1 MANAIPCLYE
11 PFADTDGVPLGKTL
25 SGQMVHLDLW
35 SKETENWNVLV
46 VGSSGTGKSFSI
58 NQLLIKNLPMNP
70 YVMIIDKS
78 QSYKTLCRLAGGRYL
93 NYDLDSK
100 HHLNIFDYPLDEI
113 KEKEG
118 EIDPEHI
125 SSIVMFL
132 GVVLANIKENRIEET
147 EELDKALLQ
156 EAVKLTY
163 RNSIGES
170 RVPLLTDLKETLLK
184 KAEDKNVPVRVPI
197 HLPQASRGL
206 EALHRQGHVRQPDG
220 QGIHRSRPTI
230 PSSFLTRQDISD
242 NDKKAVGLAVF
253 VISNYCLQEGEAKQG
268 TQPPFPTRHG

>member
-1 MANAIPCLYE
+1 MANAVPCLYD
-11 PFADTDGVPLGKTL
+11 PIADTDGVPLGKTL
-25 SGQMVHLDLW
+25 SGEMVHLNLW
-35 SKETENWNVLV
+35 SRETENWNVLV

-125 SSIVMFL
+125 SSIVMYS
-132 GVVLANIKENRIEET
+132 GGSARQYQGKP
-147 EELDKALLQ
+147 
-156 EAVKLTY
+156 Y
-163 RNSIGES
+163 RGNGGI
-170 RVPLLTDLKETLLK
+170 
-184 KAEDKNVPVRVPI
+184 
-197 HLPQASRGL
+197 
-206 EALHRQGHVRQPDG
+206 G
-220 QGIHRSRPTI
+220 QGPASGG
-230 PSSFLTRQDISD
+230 RQANLS
-242 NDKKAVGLAVF
+242 
-253 VISNYCLQEGEAKQG
+253 EHHQG
-268 TQPPFPTRHG
+268 KTGCPY

>member
-1 MANAIPCLYE
+1 
-11 PFADTDGVPLGKTL
+11 
-25 SGQMVHLDLW
+25 
-35 SKETENWNVLV
+35 
-46 VGSSGTGKSFSI
+46 
-58 NQLLIKNLPMNP
+58 MNP

-113 KEKEG
+113 KEKDG

-125 SSIVMFL
+125 SSIIMYL
-132 GVVLANIKENRIEET
+132 GVVLANIKENRIEEA

-156 EAVKLTY
+156 DAVKQTY
-163 RNSIGES
+163 RNSIGEG

-184 KAEDKNVPVRVPI
+184 KGGRQESSSRIPI

-206 EALHRQGHVRQPDG
+206 EAFYGKGNVRQPDG
-220 QGIHRSRPTI
+220 QGIHGQSGQ
-230 PSSFLTRQDISD
+230 FLHC
-242 NDKKAVGLAVF
+242 F
-253 VISNYCLQEGEAKQG
+253 
-268 TQPPFPTRHG
+268 